1 MAKPILRL
9 GPVDELDDEYDPL
22 LGRSVRD
29 EPMPVAASAAAP
41 LDPDQS
47 VFDEP
52 EPVSENIW
60 VEEPALVA
68 AKPPAQTA
76 QPSLLDWMESP
87 AEAKE
92 PEPEPSPE
100 PEPVPDPELVA
111 EIPPDAPELYEAE
124 EDVRARG
131 QR

>member
-29 EPMPVAASAAAP
+29 EPMPVAASSAAP

-52 EPVSENIW
+52 VSVDASIW
-60 VEEPALVA
+60 VDETPLL
-68 AKPPAQTA
+68 AKIPPAVETD
-76 QPSLLDWMESP
+76 QPSLLDWMESGAYKQAP
-87 AEAKE
+87 DQ
-92 PEPEPSPE
+92 
-100 PEPVPDPELVA
+100 EPVPEL
-111 EIPPDAPELYEAE
+111 
-124 EDVRARG
+124 
-131 QR
+131 

>member
-29 EPMPVAASAAAP
+29 EPMPVAASSSKP

-52 EPVSENIW
+52 APVAGPAW
-60 VEEPALVA
+60 VEETAPL
-68 AKPPAQTA
+68 AKTPPAVETD
-76 QPSLLDWMESP
+76 QPSLLDWMESAADKQAP
-87 AEAKE
+87 D
-92 PEPEPSPE
+92 PEPEH
-100 PEPVPDPELVA
+100 
-111 EIPPDAPELYEAE
+111 EAH
-124 EDVRARG
+124 AL
-131 QR
+131 